1 MRLHSFAVY
10 RYRSLHAIRMDLG
23 PVEVFSG
30 ANGAGKSNLYN
41 AMRLVHAAALNRLAE
56 ELLEEGG
63 MRSALW
69 SGTWT
74 KSEKHRIRLEVE
86 LRDEETATDFRYRL
100 EIGQPPPVSAAFA
113 HEPQV
118 KEEELTVTV
127 GTRKA
132 VVLTRDREH
141 VSMRADN
148 GRMVD
153 YEGEVLTSETALG
166 LLADEGRSP
175 EVALFR
181 RIVARWRFYHGF
193 RTDPRS
199 PLRQPGLAATAP
211 TLAEDGS
218 NLAAVLAT
226 VAHVSQDRSDLDRAI
241 HDGLQGAFL
250 VIPEPVMEASFAFRL
265 PEFPFREF
273 SVRELSDGQIRF
285 VALCGALL
293 SYRLPPLIALN
304 EPETSL
310 HPDMLLP
317 LARLIA
323 RAAEKTQVWV
333 VTHSPVLA
341 GEIGRLTGCRPRL
354 VQKVNGETRIAG
366 LLLDGSR
373 AEA

>member
-1 MRLHSFAVY
+1 MRLHSFAVH

-41 AMRLVHAAALNRLAE
+41 AMRLVQAAALNRLSE

-69 SGTWT
+69 SGKWT
-74 KSEKHRIRLEVE
+74 KNEKHRIRLEVE

-100 EIGQPPPVSAAFA
+100 EIGQPPPVSAAFV
-113 HEPQV
+113 HEPHV
-118 KEEELTVTV
+118 KEEELAITV
-127 GTRKA
+127 GTRE
-132 VVLTRDREH
+132 VTVLSRDREH
-141 VSMRADN
+141 VSVRADS
-148 GRMVD
+148 GRMVP
-153 YEGEVLTSETALG
+153 YEGEVLASETALG

-175 EVALFR
+175 EIALFR
-181 RIVARWRFYHGF
+181 RNVARWRFYHGF
-193 RTDPRS
+193 RTDPGS
-199 PLRQPGLAATAP
+199 PLRRPGLAATAP
-211 TLAEDGS
+211 TLAEDGN

-226 VAHVSQDRSDLDRAI
+226 LAHVSQDRSDLDRAVYEA
-241 HDGLQGAFL
+241 LQGASL
-250 VIPEPVMEASFAFRL
+250 IIPEPVMEACFSFRL
-265 PEFPFREF
+265 PEFPLREF
-273 SVRELSDGQIRF
+273 TVRELSDGQIRF

-310 HPDMLLP
+310 HPDMLMP

-323 RAAEKTQVWV
+323 NAAEKTQIWV
-333 VTHSPVLA
+333 VTHSPALA
-341 GEIGRLTGCRPRL
+341 GEIGRLTGCRPR
-354 VQKVNGETRIAG
+354 VVEKVNGETRIAG

-373 AEA
+373 ADA